1 MKGSSEEECVGFFL
15 QFPVKSLTED
25 RKKTHN
31 QSVVVAYMTEA
42 SFMSTLKSKLCYT
55 VSVACL

>member
-15 QFPVKSLTED
+15 QFLVKSLTED

-31 QSVVVAYMTEA
+31 QSVVVDLT
-42 SFMSTLKSKLCYT
+42 
-55 VSVACL
+55 